1 MRLLE
6 ESAMIPV
13 YTVAETT
20 SPCSIGAR
28 YNDAVRG
35 GKALVACPRG

>member
-13 YTVAETT
+13 YTVSETT
-20 SPCSIGAR
+20 SPCSIGAH
-28 YNDAVRG
+28 YNDAARG